1 MHMGRMSARVC
12 MRKLYSVRADM
23 GNIPYGEAV

>member
-12 MRKLYSVRADM
+12 MRKLYSVQIWVISLTAKLFS
-23 GNIPYGEAV
+23 